1 MDDDLVF
8 EEVGFDGP
16 KPPLA
21 PFGGAYFLD
30 RMRLDRTVGLE
41 LLEVGIENRL
51 ILFAESLART
61 MVAE

>member
-1 MDDDLVF
+1 
-8 EEVGFDGP
+8 
-16 KPPLA
+16 
-21 PFGGAYFLD
+21 
-30 RMRLDRTVGLE
+30 MRLDRTVGLE